1 MTARNLRRVM
11 SLHVFLQASCALETV
26 ATLCAQVVPQF
37 IVTLCVHLKS
47 VCGETCL
54 TTYMTHM
61 ALLKPLP
68 KFCVNI
74 LVVIE
79 KT

>member
-1 MTARNLRRVM
+1 MAARNLRRSM
-11 SLHVFLQASCALETV
+11 SLHVFLQAICALETV
-26 ATLCAQVVPQF
+26 ATLCAQVVPHF

-47 VCGETCL
+47 VCAEKCL

-61 ALLKPLP
+61 APLTSLP
-68 KFCVNI
+68 KVCVNI
-74 LVVIE
+74 LFVIV